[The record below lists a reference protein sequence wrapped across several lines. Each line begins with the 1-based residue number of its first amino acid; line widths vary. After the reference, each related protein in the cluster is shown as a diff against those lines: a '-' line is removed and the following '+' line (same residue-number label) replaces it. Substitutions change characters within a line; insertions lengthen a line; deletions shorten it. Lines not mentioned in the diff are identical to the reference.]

1 MYHSKNNKE
10 MSKLYVFGIGGT
22 GSRVLKALTML
33 LAAGVECKSTI
44 VPVIIDPDQDAADL
58 TRATELMKLYAQIRE
73 KNKFGDTEM
82 FFKTE
87 ILRIVQNYRLPIDNT
102 QTMKF
107 KDFIGYNTLEDS
119 DKALCAALFSDKN
132 LNSDMKVGFK
142 GNPNIGSVVLNQF
155 SNSANFKNIANSFQQ
170 DDKIFIVSSIFGGT
184 GASGFPLLLKNLRT
198 NDQLSN
204 HNLINNAKIGAISVL
219 PYFSLKSE
227 SESEI
232 DSSTF
237 VSKTKSALGY
247 YEKNISDN
255 NSLDALY
262 YIGDNITNAL
272 ENCEGGKDQKNPAHL
287 VELVAA
293 LAVLDFEKTDLP
305 DIRQTQHKEFG
316 IKEDTTEVTFS
327 HLSSA
332 TNKNIKNRLVQMY
345 LTIKYFDNAI
355 TEQVKYQPWAKSR
368 KITKSFMDSDYF
380 QLLKEFAA
388 AFKEWL
394 DEMGATQRSFS
405 PFNFTKNTKDVF
417 ETINGVT
424 PHKTRFGSFAL
435 IDHYLNGEP
444 NDKQP
449 IEEQFLRIFNNATK
463 QAVKQK
469 IEN

>member
-1 MYHSKNNKE
+1 

-33 LAAGVECKSTI
+33 LASGVECKSTI

-58 TRATELMKLYAQIRE
+58 TRATEFMKLYTKIHN
-73 KNKFGDTEM
+73 KNNYPDNSGDM

-87 ILRIVQNYRLPIDNT
+87 ILQAVQNYRLPIDNT
-102 QTMKF
+102 QNVKF
-107 KDFIGYNTLEDS
+107 KDFIGYNSLEDS

-155 SNSANFKNIANSFQQ
+155 SDSAIFKKIANSFQQ
-170 DDKIFIVSSIFGGT
+170 GDKIFIVSSIFGGT

-198 NDQLSN
+198 NNQLPN
-204 HNLINNAKIGAISVL
+204 HKLINNAKIGAISVL

-227 SESEI
+227 SDSEI

-247 YEKNISDN
+247 YEKNISNN
-255 NSLDALY
+255 NSLDVLY

-287 VELVAA
+287 IELVAA
-293 LAVLDFEKTDLP
+293 LAILDFEKATLP
-305 DIRQTQHKEFG
+305 NIRQTQHKEFG
-316 IKEDTTEVTFS
+316 IKDDVKEVTFS
-327 HLSSA
+327 QLSSE
-332 TNKNIKNRLVQMY
+332 TNKNIKNRLIQMY

-355 TEQVKYQPWAKSR
+355 CTQVNYQPWAKMR
-368 KITKSFMDSDYF
+368 KINDSFLGSDYYKD
-380 QLLKEFAA
+380 LMAFAA

-394 DEMGATQRSFS
+394 NEMGATERSFS
-405 PFNFTKNTKDVF
+405 PFNFKKNTKDVF
-417 ETINGVT
+417 ETIVEK
-424 PHKTRFGSFAL
+424 PHGSGFGSYAL
-435 IDHYLNGEP
+435 IDHFLNGEK

-449 IEEQFLRIFNNATK
+449 NEEQFLRLFNNATK
-463 QAVKQK
+463 EAVELK
-469 IEN
+469 IENN

>member
-1 MYHSKNNKE
+1 
-10 MSKLYVFGIGGT
+10 
-22 GSRVLKALTML
+22 
-33 LAAGVECKSTI
+33 
-44 VPVIIDPDQDAADL
+44 
-58 TRATELMKLYAQIRE
+58 
-73 KNKFGDTEM
+73 M

-87 ILRIVQNYRLPIDNT
+87 ILQAVQNYRLPIDNT
-102 QTMKF
+102 QNVKF

-155 SNSANFKNIANSFQQ
+155 SDSTIFKNIANSFQQ
-170 DDKIFIVSSIFGGT
+170 GDKIFIVSSIFGGT

-198 NDQLSN
+198 NDQLPN
-204 HNLINNAKIGAISVL
+204 NLINNAKIGAISVL
-219 PYFSLKSE
+219 PYFSLKSD
-227 SESEI
+227 SDSEI

-247 YEKNISDN
+247 YEQNISNN

-287 VELVAA
+287 IELVAA
-293 LAVLDFEKTDLP
+293 LAILDFEKATLP

-316 IKEDTTEVTFS
+316 IKEDKNVVTFS
-327 HLSSA
+327 HLSSE
-332 TNKNIKNRLVQMY
+332 TNKNIKNRLTQMY

-355 TEQVKYQPWAKSR
+355 NTQVKYQPWAKMR
-368 KITKSFMDSDYF
+368 KINDSFLGSDYF
-380 QLLKEFAA
+380 KDLLAFAA

-394 DEMGATQRSFS
+394 NEMGATQRSFS
-405 PFNFTKNTKDVF
+405 PFNFKKKTNDVF
-417 ETINGVT
+417 ETIVEK
-424 PHKTRFGSFAL
+424 PHGSRFGSYAL
-435 IDHYLNGEP
+435 IDNFLNGEK

-449 IEEQFLRIFNNATK
+449 VEEQFLRLFNNATK
-463 QAVKQK
+463 QAVKLK